1 MTTSDSM
8 FEEYFDV
15 RQYTPKSSGE
25 QRAFRVLL
33 SISFSIF
40 RNNFL
45 SGSNF
50 FSSIQE
56 KKFQSQLCVHVSN
69 IFSWEKQVK
78 VQGVVLRGLMVNFL
92 SDLPS
97 IYEFSSC

>member
-56 KKFQSQLCVHVSN
+56 KKVQSHLYENILECTCFKYFQ
-69 IFSWEKQVK
+69 
-78 VQGVVLRGLMVNFL
+78 LRKT
-92 SDLPS
+92 S
-97 IYEFSSC
+97 